1 MSLSGMAFSYRL
13 YSTGQKS
20 MKNNTQEQTLLQAKA
35 VPEHVFMAMDKNKKS
50 SGDEQNN
57 QDSEALDSL
66 SIVVGEIAHDFNNVL
81 SLIFG
86 YVEMALS
93 EIPEGERARSDLEH
107 VLAAGDRAKELVARI
122 LTYSNQKKLKQS
134 DIQLVKPVSTAI
146 GNIRDKLPPNIHFED
161 KVEDRNALI
170 YGNASE
176 IMQVI
181 ANLCNNSIQAID
193 NNEGTIEVEL
203 EYLDRNSEL
212 LNQQPG
218 IEKSKA
224 YARLS
229 VEDDG
234 CGMDLETLEKIYT
247 PFFSTSKENDLEK
260 KRAGLGMTTVYNI
273 VTSMSGHISVES
285 EPGMGTRVEIL
296 FPLSGYEAGMG
307 AGSDADVREQARHI
321 LFIDDETAITEMADQ
336 MLKKGGHKVTTFN
349 DGNKAADYFSDHPH
363 EFDLVITD
371 LVMPQL
377 SGTELSQKISSI
389 NPNIPII
396 LTTGFSEKITTSSCK
411 KWGISLVM
419 NKPFVINDLLTAIDS
434 LS

>member
-1 MSLSGMAFSYRL
+1 
-13 YSTGQKS
+13 
-20 MKNNTQEQTLLQAKA
+20 
-35 VPEHVFMAMDKNKKS
+35 MAMDQ
-50 SGDEQNN
+50 SGNSNGEEHTLPEQNL
-57 QDSEALDSL
+57 QESEALDSL

-122 LTYSNQKKLKQS
+122 LTYSNQKKLKQT
-134 DIQLVKPVSTAI
+134 DIHLAKPVTTAI
-146 GNIRDKLPPNIHFED
+146 RNIRDKLPPNINFKD
-161 KVEDRNALI
+161 KVEDKHALV

-176 IMQVI
+176 IVQIVS
-181 ANLCNNSIQAID
+181 NLCNNSIHAIG
-193 NNEGTIEVEL
+193 NNDGTITIEL

-212 LNQQPG
+212 LNQLPG
-218 IEKSKA
+218 IEKHRA
-224 YARLS
+224 YGRLS

-247 PFFSTSKENDLEK
+247 PFFSTSKDNELEK

-273 VTSMSGHISVES
+273 VTSMSGKISVES
-285 EPGMGTRVEIL
+285 EPGEGTRVVVL
-296 FPLSGYEAGMG
+296 FPLSGYEAGTG
-307 AGSDADVREQARHI
+307 ASNDASVSEQAKHI

-349 DGNKAADYFSDHPH
+349 DGNKAADYFSSHPH

-419 NKPFVINDLLTAIDS
+419 NKPFVINDLLTAIES